1 MNFPII
7 EAERIKRRLDKDEF
21 SEMLGVTRRTVQNWQ
36 NGYTEIPLSKLV
48 KLSSVWGTSIDYL
61 LGLTDQPDNHQ
72 NVS

>member
-7 EAERIKRRLDKDEF
+7 ESERIKRRLDKDEF
-21 SEMLGVTRRTVQNWQ
+21 AEMLGVSRRTVQNWQ
-36 NGYTEIPLSKLV
+36 NGHTEIPLSKLV
-48 KLSSVWGTSIDYL
+48 KLSDAWGASIDYL